1 MIVEIDTENITEE
14 NLTICLNILSK
25 ADVIPDESTYMGIEN
40 NIQEGD
46 F

>member
-14 NLTICLNILSK
+14 NLIICLNILDK
-25 ADVIPDESTYMGIEN
+25 ANVLDEETYMGIEN